1 MNKMGKTVKLT
12 EGELKR
18 IIEKIISE
26 QQQLAVG
33 QNFQQGQQ
41 VGQVAGQQARQVVN
55 KAVKTGAQAVQNASV
70 QVAKA
75 GKQVV
80 VTIGKVAFN
89 VVIYGAA
96 TVFLIGKGVYKV
108 SAAIGNALLKF
119 LAASGKAVVSGA
131 TAIGNAALSGLK
143 AGGIAIEKGAQF
155 VGTQLSALA
164 DSSMSIVK
172 WVINQFKQFGT
183 MVWGSLLI
191 GATKVKE
198 WAGALG
204 AWIKQQYDTIASQ
217 IGVAFNDAVAGVKN
231 IANKAVDAAK
241 SGLQK
246 VGQVGTNIANSVS
259 NTAGKIWGGIKGFL
273 QEFFERYNSFTGTDS
288 LTILSESIKYN
299 GLTIL
304 L

>member
-1 MNKMGKTVKLT
+1 MGKTVKLT

>member
-1 MNKMGKTVKLT
+1 MGKTVKLT

-26 QQQLAVG
+26 QSLAVG

-55 KAVKTGAQAVQNASV
+55 KAVKTGAQAIQNASV
-70 QVAKA
+70 EVANF

-80 VTIGKVAFN
+80 VTIGKAAFN

-108 SAAIGNALLKF
+108 SAAIGNAILKF
-119 LAASGKAVVSGA
+119 LAASGKAAVSGA
-131 TAIGNAALSGLK
+131 TKIGNAALSGMK
-143 AGGIAIEKGAQF
+143 AGGIAIEKGAKW
-155 VGTQLSALA
+155 VGSQISALA
-164 DSSMSIVK
+164 DSGMSIVK

-183 MVWGSLLI
+183 MVWGSMLI

-198 WAGALG
+198 WSGALNS
-204 AWIKQQYDTIASQ
+204 WIKQQYDSIASQ
-217 IGVAFNDAVAGVKN
+217 VGVAFNDAVSGVKN
-231 IANKAVDAAK
+231 IANKAASSVK

-246 VGQVGTNIANSVS
+246 AGQVGANIANSVS
-259 NTAGKIWGGIKGFL
+259 NTAGKIWGGMKGFL
-273 QEFFERYNSFTGTDS
+273 QEFFERFNSFKGTDT
-288 LTILSESIKYN
+288 LTILSESVKYN

>member
-1 MNKMGKTVKLT
+1 MKKMGKTVKLT
-12 EGELKR
+12 EGELKK

-26 QQQLAVG
+26 QSLAVG

-41 VGQVAGQQARQVVN
+41 AGQVAGQQARQVVN
-55 KAVKTGAQAVQNASV
+55 KAVKTGVQAVQNASA

-80 VTIGKVAFN
+80 VTIGKTVFN

-96 TVFLIGKGVYKV
+96 TVFLIGKGIYKV
-108 SAAIGNALLKF
+108 SAAIGNAILKF
-119 LAASGKAVVSGA
+119 IAASGKAVVSGA
-131 TAIGNAALSGLK
+131 TAIGNAGLNGLK
-143 AGGIAIEKGAQF
+143 AAGIAIEKGAQF
-155 VGTQLSALA
+155 VGTQLNALK
-164 DSSMSIVK
+164 DNGISIVK
-172 WVINQFKQFGT
+172 WVLNQFKQFGVA
-183 MVWGSLLI
+183 VWGSLLI

-231 IANKAVDAAK
+231 IANKAVDMAK

-246 VGQVGTNIANSVS
+246 VGQVGANIANSVS
-259 NTAGKIWGGIKGFL
+259 NTAGKIWGGMKGFL
-273 QEFFERYNSFTGTDS
+273 QEFFERFNSFKGTDS
-288 LTILSESIKYN
+288 LTILSESVKYN

>member
-41 VGQVAGQQARQVVN
+41 VGQVAGQQARQAVN

-70 QVAKA
+70 QVAKF

-131 TAIGNAALSGLK
+131 TSIGNAALSGLK

-155 VGTQLSALA
+155 VGTQLSGLA
-164 DSSMSIVK
+164 DSGMSIVK
-172 WVINQFKQFGT
+172 WVLNQFKQFGVA
-183 MVWGSLLI
+183 VWGSLLI

-204 AWIKQQYDTIASQ
+204 AWIKQQYDTIAGQ
-217 IGVAFNDAVAGVKN
+217 IGVAFNDAVSGVKA
-231 IANKAVDAAK
+231 IGSKVAGAVSTGVNAVKGAA
-241 SGLQK
+241 
-246 VGQVGTNIANSVS
+246 TNIANTASKY
-259 NTAGKIWGGIKGFL
+259 AGKAMGAIQGFL
-273 QEFFERYNSFTGTDS
+273 QEFFERFNSFKGVDS
-288 LTILSESIKYN
+288 LTILSESVKYN

>member
-70 QVAKA
+70 QVAKF

-131 TAIGNAALSGLK
+131 TSIGNAALSGLK

-155 VGTQLSALA
+155 VGTQLSGLA
-164 DSSMSIVK
+164 DSGMSIVK
-172 WVINQFKQFGT
+172 WVLNQFKQFGVA
-183 MVWGSLLI
+183 VWGSLLI

-231 IANKAVDAAK
+231 MANKAASSVK

-246 VGQVGTNIANSVS
+246 AGQVGANIANSVS
-259 NTAGKIWGGIKGFL
+259 NTAGKIWGGMKGFL
-273 QEFFERYNSFTGTDS
+273 QEFFERFNSFKGTDT
-288 LTILSESIKYN
+288 LTILSESVKYN

>member
-70 QVAKA
+70 EVAKF

-155 VGTQLSALA
+155 VGTQLSGLA
-164 DSSMSIVK
+164 DSGMSIVK
-172 WVINQFKQFGT
+172 WVLNQFKQFGVA
-183 MVWGSLLI
+183 VWGSLLI

-231 IANKAVDAAK
+231 MANKAASSVK

-246 VGQVGTNIANSVS
+246 AGQVGANIANSVS

-273 QEFFERYNSFTGTDS
+273 QEFFERYNSFQGTDT
-288 LTILSESIKYN
+288 LTILSESVKYN

>member
-1 MNKMGKTVKLT
+1 MGKTVKLT

-26 QQQLAVG
+26 QSLAVG

-41 VGQVAGQQARQVVN
+41 AGQVAGQQARQVVN
-55 KAVKTGAQAVQNASV
+55 KAVNTSVQAVKDASV
-70 QVAKA
+70 QVAKF
-75 GKQVV
+75 GKQVF
-80 VTIGKVAFN
+80 VTIGKTVFN
-89 VVIYGAA
+89 VIIYGAA
-96 TVFLIGKGVYKV
+96 TVFLIGKGIYKV
-108 SAAIGNALLKF
+108 SAAIGNAILKF
-119 LAASGKAVVSGA
+119 ISASGKAVVSGA
-131 TAIGNAALSGLK
+131 TAIGNAGLNGLK
-143 AGGIAIEKGAQF
+143 AAGIAIEKGAQF
-155 VGTQLSALA
+155 VGTQLNALK
-164 DSSMSIVK
+164 DNGISIVK
-172 WVINQFKQFGT
+172 WILNQFKQFGVA
-183 MVWGSLLI
+183 VWGSLLI

-231 IANKAVDAAK
+231 FANKAVDAAK

-246 VGQVGTNIANSVS
+246 VGQVGANIANSVS
-259 NTAGKIWGGIKGFL
+259 NTAGKMWGGIKGFL

-288 LTILSESIKYN
+288 LTILSESVKYN

>member
-26 QQQLAVG
+26 QSLAVG

-55 KAVKTGAQAVQNASV
+55 KAVKTGAQAIQNASV
-70 QVAKA
+70 EVANF

-80 VTIGKVAFN
+80 VTIGKAAFN

-108 SAAIGNALLKF
+108 SAAIGNAILKF
-119 LAASGKAVVSGA
+119 LAASGKAAVSGA
-131 TAIGNAALSGLK
+131 TKIGNAALSGMK
-143 AGGIAIEKGAQF
+143 AGGIAIEKGAKW
-155 VGTQLSALA
+155 VGSQISALA
-164 DSSMSIVK
+164 DSGMSIVK

-183 MVWGSLLI
+183 MVWGSMLI

-198 WAGALG
+198 WSGALNS
-204 AWIKQQYDTIASQ
+204 WIKQQYDSIASQ
-217 IGVAFNDAVAGVKN
+217 VGVAFNDAVSGVKN
-231 IANKAVDAAK
+231 IANKAASSVK

-246 VGQVGTNIANSVS
+246 AGQVGANIANSVS
-259 NTAGKIWGGIKGFL
+259 NTAGKIWGGMKGFL
-273 QEFFERYNSFTGTDS
+273 QEFFERFNSFKGTDT
-288 LTILSESIKYN
+288 LTILSESVKYN

>member
-1 MNKMGKTVKLT
+1 MGKTVKLT

-70 QVAKA
+70 EVAKF

-131 TAIGNAALSGLK
+131 TSIGNAALSGLK

-155 VGTQLSALA
+155 VGTQLSGLA
-164 DSSMSIVK
+164 DSGMSIVK
-172 WVINQFKQFGT
+172 WVLNQFKQFGVA
-183 MVWGSLLI
+183 VWGSLLI

-231 IANKAVDAAK
+231 MANKAASSVK

-246 VGQVGTNIANSVS
+246 AGQVGANIANSVS
-259 NTAGKIWGGIKGFL
+259 NTAGKIWGGMKGFL
-273 QEFFERYNSFTGTDS
+273 QEFFERFNSFKGTDT
-288 LTILSESIKYN
+288 LTILSESVKYN

>member
-70 QVAKA
+70 EVAKF

-131 TAIGNAALSGLK
+131 TSIGNAALSGLK

-155 VGTQLSALA
+155 VGTQLSGLA
-164 DSSMSIVK
+164 DSGMSIVK
-172 WVINQFKQFGT
+172 WVLNQFKQFGVA
-183 MVWGSLLI
+183 VWGSLLI

-231 IANKAVDAAK
+231 MANKAASSVK

-246 VGQVGTNIANSVS
+246 AGQVGANIANSVS
-259 NTAGKIWGGIKGFL
+259 NTAGKIWGGMKGFL
-273 QEFFERYNSFTGTDS
+273 QEFFERFNSFKGTDT
-288 LTILSESIKYN
+288 LTILSESVKYN

>member
-183 MVWGSLLI
+183 MVWGSMLI

-204 AWIKQQYDTIASQ
+204 AWIKQQYDTIAGQ
-217 IGVAFNDAVAGVKN
+217 IGVAFNDAVSGVKAIGN
-231 IANKAVDAAK
+231 KVASAVNTGVTNVKNAASGIANK
-241 SGLQK
+241 
-246 VGQVGTNIANSVS
+246 VS

-273 QEFFERYNSFTGTDS
+273 QEFFERYNSFQGTDT
-288 LTILSESIKYN
+288 LTILSESVKYN

>member
-70 QVAKA
+70 EVAKF

-108 SAAIGNALLKF
+108 SAVIGNALLKF

-131 TAIGNAALSGLK
+131 TSIGNAALSGLK

-155 VGTQLSALA
+155 VGTQLSGLA
-164 DSSMSIVK
+164 DSGMSIVK
-172 WVINQFKQFGT
+172 WVLNQFKQFGVA
-183 MVWGSLLI
+183 VWGSLLI

-217 IGVAFNDAVAGVKN
+217 IGVEFNDAVAGVKN
-231 IANKAVDAAK
+231 MANKAASSVK

-246 VGQVGTNIANSVS
+246 AGQVGANIANSVS
-259 NTAGKIWGGIKGFL
+259 NTAGKIWGGMKGFL
-273 QEFFERYNSFTGTDS
+273 QEFFERFNSFKGTDT
-288 LTILSESIKYN
+288 LTILSESVKYN